1 LRRNQSGVIVLK
13 ITDVT
18 TFLAGERKGGH
29 WRNWLFVK
37 VETSNGLV
45 GYGEGSLESRE
56 KTVEAAV
63 LELKRYLV
71 GKDPTE
77 IERHWQAMYRGTFWK
92 GGPVLCSAISAVEQ
106 ALWDIL
112 GKSLGCPVY
121 KLLGGPCRDKVKAYT
136 HVSGLTPEELARNA
150 KGIVVKGYKALKF
163 LTDGGNSY
171 TISGIPS
178 EQDVMKRR
186 PIKETVAR
194 VAAVRKAVGDKV
206 DLMLDAHGRLDPSTA
221 TILAKELE
229 PYNLLF
235 FEEPIQ
241 PENFDMMSWVC
252 AKSNVPI
259 ATGERIYTKFGFNA
273 LLEKHDAQIIQPDV
287 CHAGGILECKKI
299 AAMAECYYVS
309 VAPHNPNSPVAT
321 AASIHLAAS
330 IPNFLIQEMIPA
342 DTKPRKALLKPPLKF
357 EDGYLKLPRTPG
369 LGFELNE
376 DLLQTIPYAGKDIP
390 NVYYEDGS
398 VADW

>member
-1 LRRNQSGVIVLK
+1 LK
-13 ITDVT
+13 ITDVK
-18 TFLAGERKGGH
+18 TFLAGERKGDN

-45 GYGEGSLESRE
+45 GYGEASLESRE
-56 KTVEAAV
+56 KTVETAV
-63 LELKRYLV
+63 LELKRYLL

-92 GGPVLCSAISAVEQ
+92 GGPILCSAISGVEQ
-106 ALWDIL
+106 ALLDIL
-112 GKSLGCPVY
+112 GKSLDYPVY

-136 HVSGLTPEELARNA
+136 HVSGVTPDDLARNA
-150 KGIVVKGYKALKF
+150 KRIVTKGFKGLKF
-163 LTDGGNSY
+163 LTEGGNTY
-171 TISGIPS
+171 TVSGIPS
-178 EQDVMKRR
+178 QQDVMKRR

-194 VAAVRKAVGDKV
+194 VAAVRKAVGGEI

-221 TILAKELE
+221 TLLAKELE

-235 FEEPIQ
+235 FEEPIP
-241 PENFDMMSWVC
+241 PENSEMMAWVC

-259 ATGERIYTKFGFNA
+259 ATGERLYTKFGFSS
-273 LLEKHDAQIIQPDV
+273 LLEKHAAQIIQPDV
-287 CHAGGILECKKI
+287 CHAGGIMECKKI

-342 DTKPRKALLKPPLKF
+342 DTGPRKYLLKPPLQI
-357 EDGYLKLPRTPG
+357 EDGYLKLPRGPG
-369 LGFELNE
+369 LGFVLNE
-376 DLLQTIPYAGKDIP
+376 EFLENVPYTAKDIP
-390 NVYYEDGS
+390 NVYHEDGS

>member
-1 LRRNQSGVIVLK
+1 MK
-13 ITDVT
+13 ITDVK
-18 TFLAGERKGGH
+18 TFLAGERTGDK

-37 VETSNGLV
+37 IETSNGLV
-45 GYGEGSLESRE
+45 GYGEGTLDSRE
-56 KTVEAAV
+56 KTVETAI

-92 GGPVLCSAISAVEQ
+92 GGPVLCSAISGVEQ
-106 ALWDIL
+106 AMWDIL

-121 KLLGGPCRDKVKAYT
+121 KLLGGPCRDKIRAYT
-136 HVSGLTPEELARNA
+136 HVHGLTPEDLAKNA
-150 KGIVVKGYKALKF
+150 KRTVAKGFQALKF

-171 TISGIPS
+171 TIIGIPS
-178 EQDVMKRR
+178 RNDVMKRR

-194 VAAVRKAVGDKV
+194 VAAVRNAVGEKV

-235 FEEPIQ
+235 FEEPI
-241 PENFDMMSWVC
+241 PHENVEMMAWLC

-259 ATGERIYTKFGFNA
+259 ATGERIYTKFGFNQI
-273 LLEKHDAQIIQPDV
+273 LEKHAAQIIQPDI

-299 AAMAECYYVS
+299 AAMAECYYAS

-321 AASIHLAAS
+321 AASIHLDAS
-330 IPNFLIQEMIPA
+330 IPNFLIQEMIQA
-342 DTKPRKALLKPPLKF
+342 DTNPRKSLLKPPLKF
-357 EDGYLKLPRTPG
+357 EDGYLQLPRAPG

-376 DLLQTIPYAGKDIP
+376 DLLRSIPYTGQDIP
-390 NVYYEDGS
+390 NVYYDDGS
-398 VADW
+398 IADW

>member
-1 LRRNQSGVIVLK
+1 MK
-13 ITDVT
+13 
-18 TFLAGERKGGH
+18 TFLAGERKADK

-45 GYGEGSLESRE
+45 GYGEGTLESRE
-56 KTVEAAV
+56 KTVETAV

-92 GGPVLCSAISAVEQ
+92 GGPVLCSAISGVEQ

-121 KLLGGPCRDKVKAYT
+121 KLLGGPSRDKVKAYT
-136 HVSGLTPEELARNA
+136 HVSGLTPEDLAKNSKQIVA
-150 KGIVVKGYKALKF
+150 KGFKALKF
-163 LTDGGNSY
+163 LTEGANAY
-171 TISGIPS
+171 TVSGIPS
-178 EQDVMKRR
+178 RHDVMKRS

-194 VAAVRKAVGDKV
+194 VAAVRNAVGEKI

-235 FEEPIQ
+235 FEEPVP
-241 PENFDMMSWVC
+241 PENVEMMAQVC

-259 ATGERIYTKFGFNA
+259 ATGERIYTKFGFSS
-273 LLEKHDAQIIQPDV
+273 LLEKHGAQIIQPDV

-299 AAMAECYYVS
+299 AALAECYYAT

-321 AASIHLAAS
+321 AASIHLDAS

-342 DTKPRKALLKPPLKF
+342 DTNPRKGLLKPPLKF
-357 EDGYLKLPRTPG
+357 EDGYLQLPADP
-369 LGFELNE
+369 
-376 DLLQTIPYAGKDIP
+376 AW
-390 NVYYEDGS
+390 GS
-398 VADW
+398 N

>member
-1 LRRNQSGVIVLK
+1 MK
-13 ITDVT
+13 ITGVK
-18 TFLAGERKGGH
+18 TFLAGERKGEL

-37 VETSNGLV
+37 VETNNGLV
-45 GYGEGSLESRE
+45 GYGEASLESRE

-63 LELKRYLV
+63 VELKRYLI

-92 GGPVLCSAISAVEQ
+92 GGPVLCSAISGVEQ
-106 ALWDIL
+106 ALLDISAKNL
-112 GKSLGCPVY
+112 DCPVY
-121 KLLGGPCRDKVKAYT
+121 KLLGGPCRDRIKAYT
-136 HVSGLTPEELARNA
+136 HVSGNTPQELARNA
-150 KGIVVKGYKALKF
+150 KRIVTKGFKALKF
-163 LTDGGNSY
+163 LTDGGNTY

-194 VAAVRKAVGDKV
+194 VAAVREAVGEKV
-206 DLMLDAHGRLDPSTA
+206 ELMLDAHGRLDPSTA

-229 PYNLLF
+229 PYDLLF
-235 FEEPIQ
+235 FEEPIP
-241 PENFDMMSWVC
+241 PENIEMLSWVC

-259 ATGERIYTKFGFNA
+259 ATGERLYTKFGFSS
-273 LLEKHDAQIIQPDV
+273 LLEKRAAQIIQPDV
-287 CHAGGILECKKI
+287 CHAGGIIECKKI

-342 DTKPRKALLKPPLKF
+342 DTNPRKALLKPPLEF
-357 EDGYLKLPRTPG
+357 EDGYLKLPRRPG

-376 DLLQTIPYAGKDIP
+376 ALLQELPYTGKDIP
-390 NVYYEDGS
+390 NVYYDDGS